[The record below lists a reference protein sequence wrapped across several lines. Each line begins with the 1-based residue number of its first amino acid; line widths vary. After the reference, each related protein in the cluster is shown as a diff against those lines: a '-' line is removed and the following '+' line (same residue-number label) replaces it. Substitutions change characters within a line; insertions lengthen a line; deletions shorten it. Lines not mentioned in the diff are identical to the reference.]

1 MTPFA
6 PLAAF
11 DPVQLIG
18 IIIMILFFV
27 VPAILQ
33 ALNKKGQPKRPQ
45 RPQRPQRPAAQ
56 GPAPQ
61 RPGGNVE
68 DEIGE
73 FLRRAAQRRGGQQA
87 PAPPPAA
94 RQTGPPVMAQA
105 VDPGRGPVA
114 EVPVGEG
121 VLAHVREH
129 IDTGDFDRR
138 AAELGD
144 EVAGADEQIGERLH
158 ETFDHDVGRLA
169 GRPGESAVAP
179 RLGRAGEP
187 EDRMAELPSAAAA
200 GLAAMFSNAQNIRQA
215 IIVNEILTRPED
227 RWV

>member
-6 PLAAF
+6 PLFAI
-11 DPVQLIG
+11 DTVQLIG

-27 VPAILQ
+27 VPAIRQ
-33 ALNKKGQPKRPQ
+33 ALNKKGQPQ

-61 RPGGNVE
+61 RRGGNVE

-87 PAPPPAA
+87 PAQVPAT
-94 RQTGPPVMAQA
+94 RQTGPPAMAQA
-105 VDPGRGPVA
+105 VGPGRGPVT
-114 EVPVGEG
+114 EVPSGED
-121 VLAHVREH
+121 VLVHVREH
-129 IDTGDFDRR
+129 LDTGDFDRR

-144 EVAGADEQIGERLH
+144 EVAQADEQIDERLH

-169 GRPGESAVAP
+169 GRPGEP
-179 RLGRAGEP
+179 RSDTAGEP
-187 EDRMAELPSAAAA
+187 EDRMAELPSAAAV

-215 IIVNEILTRPED
+215 IVISEILTRPEH
-227 RWV
+227 RWT